1 MDLSVDEVIATASYW
16 YLAVAGDS
24 KINIENQ
31 TLILQ
36 RLDKAAAIA
45 RSPLSEVHR
54 LPAARRCFEG
64 LANPTW

>member
-31 TLILQ
+31 TLIL
-36 RLDKAAAIA
+36 
-45 RSPLSEVHR
+45 
-54 LPAARRCFEG
+54 
-64 LANPTW
+64 